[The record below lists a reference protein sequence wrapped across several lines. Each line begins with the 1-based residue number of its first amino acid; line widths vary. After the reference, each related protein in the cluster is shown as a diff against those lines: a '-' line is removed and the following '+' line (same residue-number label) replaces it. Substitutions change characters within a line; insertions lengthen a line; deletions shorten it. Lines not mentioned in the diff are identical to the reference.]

1 MKSTFQEVI
10 SMCCYSRRRFW
21 LDRQEQE
28 QAQAQA
34 QAQAQDQD
42 QDQNQKTIFKEIG
55 NVNINIDNENI
66 AVAVLA
72 VLGFLAGTLDG
83 NGVQSI
89 LDRLVPR
96 NAQ

>member
-1 MKSTFQEVI
+1 MKPTFQEEI
-10 SMCCYSRRRFW
+10 SMCCYSRSRFW
-21 LDRQEQE
+21 LDRQE

-34 QAQAQDQD
+34 QAQAQLQD

>member
-1 MKSTFQEVI
+1 MW
-10 SMCCYSRRRFW
+10 CYCNRRLW
-21 LDRQEQE
+21 LQRQD

-34 QAQAQDQD
+34 QAQAQLQD

-55 NVNINIDNENI
+55 NVNITIDNENI

-72 VLGFLAGTLDG
+72 VLGFLTGTLDG
-83 NGVQSI
+83 NGVQGI
-89 LDRLVPR
+89 LDRLVPG

>member
-1 MKSTFQEVI
+1 MKPTIQEVK

-21 LDRQEQE
+21 LDRQEQ
-28 QAQAQA
+28 AQAQA
-34 QAQAQDQD
+34 QAQAQFQD
-42 QDQNQKTIFKEIG
+42 QDQNQKTVFKEIG

-89 LDRLVPR
+89 LNRLVPG